1 MRTSR
6 IIFSALLAL
15 LALLPLTL
23 SAQEIRDMDIRVT
36 L

>member
-6 IIFSALLAL
+6 IILSAL

>member
-1 MRTSR
+1 MKRTVF
-6 IIFSALLAL
+6 ILLTFL
-15 LALLPLTL
+15 FPLTL

>member
-1 MRTSR
+1 MNKTTLIT
-6 IIFSALLAL
+6 IIL